1 MQSRMA
7 TTAWRTC
14 SALYAAR
21 NQALFPRF
29 ASGAAIKGRTADPE
43 IHSGELEAGPDVHT
57 GEAQGI
63 ENHPGNDHKFNDFG
77 AEKEPKPGSETD
89 PLLQPKLPHESSPR
103 LKSSPVNHP
112 LEPNLQQR
120 RTKVSGAAIEEVSC
134 VGVDG
139 TPLPESKE
147 REQGEQIREQ
157 TKDDKEYFRDR
168 KASPLSEIE
177 VADTRKPITRAT
189 DGTATETKQSGGG
202 DVIGWKP
209 EQLLTAE
216 ETLLRAAEIW
226 KENAMRGI
234 PELPHSRR
242 LRELRGEWF

>member
-1 MQSRMA
+1 MQSRLA
-7 TTAWRTC
+7 TAASRTY

-29 ASGAAIKGRTADPE
+29 ASGAAVKGRTADPE

-63 ENHPGNDHKFNDFG
+63 ENHPGNDRKVTGFR
-77 AEKEPKPGSETD
+77 AEKESKPGSETD
-89 PLLQPKLPHESSPR
+89 PLIQPKLPHESSRR
-103 LKSSPVNHP
+103 LKSSPVNEP

-120 RTKVSGAAIEEVSC
+120 RTKVSGAAFEEVSC
-134 VGVDG
+134 VGVVG

-147 REQGEQIREQ
+147 REQGEKREQ
-157 TKDDKEYFRDR
+157 TKDDKEYFRDH
-168 KASPLSEIE
+168 KPSPLSEIE

-189 DGTATETKQSGGG
+189 DGSATETKQSGG

-216 ETLLRAAEIW
+216 ETLLRASEIW

>member
-1 MQSRMA
+1 MQSRLA
-7 TTAWRTC
+7 TTASRTY
-14 SALYAAR
+14 SALFAAR
-21 NQALFPRF
+21 KQALFPRF
-29 ASGAAIKGRTADPE
+29 ASGAAIKGRTADPK
-43 IHSGELEAGPDVHT
+43 IHAGELEAGPDVHT

-63 ENHPGNDHKFNDFG
+63 ENHPGNDHNEE
-77 AEKEPKPGSETD
+77 AKPGSETD
-89 PLLQPKLPHESSPR
+89 PVMQPKLPRESSPR

-120 RTKVSGAAIEEVSC
+120 RTKVSGAVMEEVSC
-134 VGVDG
+134 VGFDG

-157 TKDDKEYFRDR
+157 TEDDKEYFRDR

-189 DGTATETKQSGGG
+189 DGTATETKQSGG

-216 ETLLRAAEIW
+216 ETLLRASEIW

>member
-1 MQSRMA
+1 MQSRLA
-7 TTAWRTC
+7 TTASRTY
-14 SALYAAR
+14 SALYAAG
-21 NQALFPRF
+21 NQALFRRF
-29 ASGAAIKGRTADPE
+29 ASGSAVKGRTADPE
-43 IHSGELEAGPDVHT
+43 IHSGDLEAGPEVHT

-63 ENHPGNDHKFNDFG
+63 ENHPDDDHNFNDFRSQ
-77 AEKEPKPGSETD
+77 KEAKPGYETD
-89 PLLQPKLPHESSPR
+89 PLKQPKLPHESSPR

-112 LEPNLQQR
+112 VEPNVQQR
-120 RTKVSGAAIEEVSC
+120 RTNVSAAAIEEVSC
-134 VGVDG
+134 VGIDG

-147 REQGEQIREQ
+147 REQGEKREQ
-157 TKDDKEYFRDR
+157 TKDDKEYFKDH

-189 DGTATETKQSGGG
+189 DGTATETKQSGG

-216 ETLLRAAEIW
+216 ETLLRASEIW